1 MIERESDIRC
11 LSAAEADVRMYGA
24 VVDSKRKAIDELV
37 ASGELGAR
45 AAASDER
52 GVADDSRRR
61 AVVFCVGNRLMLDEG
76 VGPAVY
82 DAVLRDYDIPANVR
96 FFDVGCMSMDML
108 NYDDEFDVVLT
119 VDAVDGTG
127 DEPGTVY
134 RFPPDAMARH
144 TGAMQS
150 LHDLKLVDLFDAA
163 SLLGYTAEGFC
174 LGMQIENMMP
184 DEYVVGLTPKV
195 HAALP
200 LLVETVVAELSRR
213 GFTLTKRAGV

>member
-1 MIERESDIRC
+1 MIERDANLSRDAAASDES
-11 LSAAEADVRMYGA
+11 
-24 VVDSKRKAIDELV
+24 VVSRREAIDDLV

-45 AAASDER
+45 EAALHENDAFDE
-52 GVADDSRRR
+52 STRR

-82 DAVLRDYDIPANVR
+82 DAVLRDYDVPSNVR

-108 NYDDEFDVVLT
+108 NYVDEYDVVLT

-163 SLLGYTAEGFC
+163 SLLGYVAEGFC

-200 LLVETVVAELSRR
+200 LLVETVVAELDRR
-213 GFTLTKRAGV
+213 GFTLTKREGA

>member
-1 MIERESDIRC
+1 MIERDDQRC
-11 LSAAEADVRMYGA
+11 LLDEGGMTAEHASSQRA
-24 VVDSKRKAIDELV
+24 AIDDLV
-37 ASGELGAR
+37 ASGELGVR
-45 AAASDER
+45 AAAFREDDA
-52 GVADDSRRR
+52 ADASSRR
-61 AVVFCVGNRLMLDEG
+61 AAVFCVGNRLMLDEG

-82 DAVLRDYDIPANVR
+82 DAILRDYDVPSSVR

-108 NYDDEFDVVLT
+108 NYVDECDVVLT

-163 SLLGYTAEGFC
+163 SLLGYSAEGFC
-174 LGMQIENMMP
+174 LGMQIENMSP
-184 DEYVVGLTPKV
+184 EEYTVGLTPKV

-200 LLVETVVAELSRR
+200 LLVEAVVAELDRR
-213 GFTLTKRAGV
+213 GFTLRKRTES

>member
-1 MIERESDIRC
+1 MTKRDDQRC
-11 LSAAEADVRMYGA
+11 SSGA
-24 VVDSKRKAIDELV
+24 VSASGGSVASRREAIDDLV
-37 ASGELGAR
+37 ASGELGLR
-45 AAASDER
+45 AAAYCE
-52 GVADDSRRR
+52 DDDTDASSRR
-61 AVVFCVGNRLMLDEG
+61 AAVFCVGNRLMLDEG

-82 DAVLRDYDIPANVR
+82 DTVLRDYDVPANVR
-96 FFDVGCMSMDML
+96 IFDVGCMSMDML
-108 NYDDEFDVVLT
+108 NFVDECDVVLT

-163 SLLGYTAEGFC
+163 SLLGYSAEGFC
-174 LGMQIENMMP
+174 LGMQIENMSP
-184 DEYVVGLTPKV
+184 EEYTVGLTPKV

-200 LLVETVVAELSRR
+200 LLVEAVVAELDRR
-213 GFTLTKRAGV
+213 GFTLRKRTES

>member
-1 MIERESDIRC
+1 
-11 LSAAEADVRMYGA
+11 
-24 VVDSKRKAIDELV
+24 
-37 ASGELGAR
+37 
-45 AAASDER
+45 
-52 GVADDSRRR
+52 
-61 AVVFCVGNRLMLDEG
+61 MLDEG

-96 FFDVGCMSMDML
+96 FFRRGCMSMDML
-108 NYDDEFDVVLT
+108 NYVDEFDVVLT

-134 RFPPDAMARH
+134 RFPRMPWRVMRR
-144 TGAMQS
+144 GAMQS

-213 GFTLTKRAGV
+213 GFTLTKRAGA

>member
-1 MIERESDIRC
+1 MIERDANLPRDAVASDES
-11 LSAAEADVRMYGA
+11 
-24 VVDSKRKAIDELV
+24 VVSRREAIDDLV

-45 AAASDER
+45 EAALHENDAFDE
-52 GVADDSRRR
+52 STRR

-82 DAVLRDYDIPANVR
+82 DAVLRDYDVPSNVR

-108 NYDDEFDVVLT
+108 NYVDEYDVVLT

-163 SLLGYTAEGFC
+163 NLLGYVAEGFC

-200 LLVETVVAELSRR
+200 LLVETVVAELDRR
-213 GFTLTKRAGV
+213 GFTLTKREGA

>member
-1 MIERESDIRC
+1 MIERDDQRC
-11 LSAAEADVRMYGA
+11 SSGA
-24 VVDSKRKAIDELV
+24 VSASSGSVTSRREAIDDLV
-37 ASGELGAR
+37 ASGGLGLHAAAFCGDDDADASSRR
-45 AAASDER
+45 AA
-52 GVADDSRRR
+52 
-61 AVVFCVGNRLMLDEG
+61 VFCVGNRLMLDEG

-96 FFDVGCMSMDML
+96 IFDVGCMSMDML
-108 NYDDEFDVVLT
+108 NFVDECDVVLT

-144 TGAMQS
+144 AGAMQS

-163 SLLGYTAEGFC
+163 SLLGYSAEGFC
-174 LGMQIENMMP
+174 LGMQIENMSP
-184 DEYVVGLTPKV
+184 EEYTVGLTPKV

-200 LLVETVVAELSRR
+200 LLVEAVVAELDRR
-213 GFTLTKRAGV
+213 GFTLRKRAES